1 MKSKELQKLSDKE
14 LAKLLEEKRTAVRQF
29 RFDISGSKVKNI
41 KEGAVAKKTV
51 ARILTE
57 ISIRANTNAN

>member
-41 KEGAVAKKTV
+41 KEGAGAKKTV

-57 ISIRANTNAN
+57 ISIRNNAN

>member
-1 MKSKELQKLSDKE
+1 MKNKEIQKLGDKE
-14 LAKLLEEKRTAVRQF
+14 LVKLLEEKRATVRQF

-41 KEGAVAKKTV
+41 KDGGNSKKDV

-57 ISIRANTNAN
+57 LSIRSNAN

>member
-1 MKSKELQKLSDKE
+1 MKSKELQKLGDKE
-14 LAKLLEEKRTAVRQF
+14 LLKLLEEKRAAVRQF

-41 KEGAVAKKTV
+41 KDGGNTRKDV

-57 ISIRANTNAN
+57 LSIRSKAN

>member
-1 MKSKELQKLSDKE
+1 MKSKELQKMSDKE
-14 LAKLLEEKRTAVRQF
+14 LAKILEEKRASVRQF

-41 KEGAVAKKTV
+41 KEGGNSKNEV

-57 ISIRANTNAN
+57 LSIRSKAN